1 MIEKKKL
8 VQFGAGKI
16 GRSFIGQLFSLS
28 GYEVVFIDVYKPVVE
43 ALNNRRQ
50 YQVVIKSDH
59 DELLLIEKGQNEEC
73 CGGALNLQFDAR
85 VIFAGDLYITQNDA
99 LEKVELYAAY
109 LDIEIKLLRCFL
121 GYLCF
126 DYIG

>member
-43 ALNNRRQ
+43 ALNKNRK

-59 DELLLIEKGQNEEC
+59 DELVLIENVRGIC
-73 CGGALNLQFDAR
+73 ASDRSA
-85 VIFAGDLYITQNDA
+85 VID
-99 LEKVELYAAY
+99 
-109 LDIEIKLLRCFL
+109 EI
-121 GYLCF
+121 
-126 DYIG
+126 